1 MSPAVQLCAGA
12 GGILQEG
19 ERQGNS
25 IKPFWAR
32 GEATRSLRLNGNG
45 SNTQL
50 ILNCQRRRRSKLMH
64 FLDNWK
70 QMLFPK
76 METSKSTF
84 NIVPCCNGV
93 VSLGV
98 LRHVGLFALALND
111 PQLMCFSIWGLFC
124 LFFFCCRCQLL
135 LLSVSSPNISHSA
148 CLPLNSAGTK
158 GYRQNEKINLLEE
171 YSYISFDSKAI
182 ELDEVWF
189 VLFIFYLSSLPP
201 TSPKH
206 VPPPPHTHIE
216 EHSTIFAIPTF
227 RPNPPGFPP

>member
-93 VSLGV
+93 VSLGAFEACRAICSGTKWPPTNV
-98 LRHVGLFALALND
+98 FFYLRTLL
-111 PQLMCFSIWGLFC
+111 S
-124 LFFFCCRCQLL
+124 FFFVVVASYYFSVCHLPTFLTLL
-135 LLSVSSPNISHSA
+135 A
-148 CLPLNSAGTK
+148 CLWTL
-158 GYRQNEKINLLEE
+158 Q
-171 YSYISFDSKAI
+171 
-182 ELDEVWF
+182 ELKVTDKMRKS
-189 VLFIFYLSSLPP
+189 IC
-201 TSPKH
+201 
-206 VPPPPHTHIE
+206 
-216 EHSTIFAIPTF
+216 
-227 RPNPPGFPP
+227 

>member
-93 VSLGV
+93 VSLGAFEACRAICSGTKWPPTNV
-98 LRHVGLFALALND
+98 FFYLRTLL
-111 PQLMCFSIWGLFC
+111 S
-124 LFFFCCRCQLL
+124 FFFCCRCQLL